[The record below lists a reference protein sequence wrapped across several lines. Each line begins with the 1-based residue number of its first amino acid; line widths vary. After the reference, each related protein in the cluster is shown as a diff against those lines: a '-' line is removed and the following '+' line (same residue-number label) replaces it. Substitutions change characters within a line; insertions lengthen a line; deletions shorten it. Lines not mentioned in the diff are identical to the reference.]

1 MLVLDIEK
9 KDSLI
14 VTSFHDHEKS
24 YGLDMDQAAAICLV
38 FLSRKRAILKR

>member
-1 MLVLDIEK
+1 MLVVVVEK

-14 VTSFHDHEKS
+14 VTSFHDLEKS

-38 FLSRKRAILKR
+38 FLSEKRSILKQ

>member
-1 MLVLDIEK
+1 MLMLGVEK

-14 VTSFHDHEKS
+14 VTSFHGHENS

-38 FLSRKRAILKR
+38 FLSRKRAILER